1 MHAVVLFIH
10 LEEERVSDNYMEH
23 SARIYL
29 KNREEE
35 RKMGRKMEAN
45 VTIAISMK
53 NICSLFN
60 KQA

>member
-1 MHAVVLFIH
+1 MHAVVVLFHIWK
-10 LEEERVSDNYMEH
+10 ERVSDNYMEH
-23 SARIYL
+23 ME
-29 KNREEE
+29 NREEE